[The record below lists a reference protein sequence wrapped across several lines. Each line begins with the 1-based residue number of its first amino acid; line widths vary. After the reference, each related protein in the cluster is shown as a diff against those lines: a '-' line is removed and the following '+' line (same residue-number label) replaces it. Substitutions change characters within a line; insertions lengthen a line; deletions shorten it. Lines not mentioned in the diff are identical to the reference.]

1 MYSLCFFDK
10 KEKGRMDMLVSTLTI
25 LNNFFDNEEKQII
38 NEIIQELKKKD
49 CCSDKLWEFDQTIGG
64 IGGYCQPI
72 NPTVCCFQGTEV
84 RNVYRSYQYARNKVD
99 IGDVNIFARDMI
111 RDCGLSLE
119 YLLKLVLYRKSVFD
133 RIKIDFG
140 IDIPLGAL
148 INRIEKKRWLETNDI
163 EELKMMLGN
172 YNVSKHSINIE
183 ERERTFL
190 AEDAIIYYLASRKIG
205 IKLLRN
211 LDTDLTKGLA
221 NMTFDIIYKREDYME
236 VDQIT
241 IDGKVFG
248 RRKDISKDEKQK
260 SLN

>member
-1 MYSLCFFDK
+1 
-10 KEKGRMDMLVSTLTI
+10 
-25 LNNFFDNEEKQII
+25 
-38 NEIIQELKKKD
+38 
-49 CCSDKLWEFDQTIGG
+49 
-64 IGGYCQPI
+64 
-72 NPTVCCFQGTEV
+72 
-84 RNVYRSYQYARNKVD
+84 
-99 IGDVNIFARDMI
+99 MI